1 MRRRPGFTLVEL
13 LVVIGIIAILIA
25 LLLPALQRAREQA
38 KTTQCLSNLRQIGIC
53 LQMYANDSGGF
64 LVPATVYNPNGGAGY
79 EHYATILVSMKYAT
93 APNQPDVNAVT
104 SEGDS
109 IFRCPSGL
117 DIKDVNGGTGP
128 PPTGLLDPQSK
139 LDSRGGQFWRRQS
152 TDGASGHW
160 LGTQLTIDTWYGVNG
175 FDPGGGAGAGGG
187 FTTNQRIWPFKKVRR
202 NDDGTVLGEFTR
214 YTKLKKSGELVLV
227 FDGLRMLLNSGS
239 VSAAVDSANIN
250 ARHNR
255 VQDKSGFSNMLMADG
270 HAETIPT
277 KSTPELKTS
286 EWRQA
291 DKVKISQW
299 PYPKWRLDQ

>member
-1 MRRRPGFTLVEL
+1 
-13 LVVIGIIAILIA
+13 
-25 LLLPALQRAREQA
+25 
-38 KTTQCLSNLRQIGIC
+38 
-53 LQMYANDSGGF
+53 
-64 LVPATVYNPNGGAGY
+64 
-79 EHYATILVSMKYAT
+79 
-93 APNQPDVNAVT
+93 
-104 SEGDS
+104 
-109 IFRCPSGL
+109 
-117 DIKDVNGGTGP
+117 
-128 PPTGLLDPQSK
+128 
-139 LDSRGGQFWRRQS
+139 
-152 TDGASGHW
+152 
-160 LGTQLTIDTWYGVNG
+160 
-175 FDPGGGAGAGGG
+175 
-187 FTTNQRIWPFKKVRR
+187 
-202 NDDGTVLGEFTR
+202 
-214 YTKLKKSGELVLV
+214 VLV